1 MTETGI
7 PASGDA
13 AATPALSQG
22 ERVIDTFIAPSKTF
36 TDILRSQ
43 SWWLPFLIVIVLG
56 YGFIFAVEKKVG
68 WEQVVENSLK
78 NTPSQ
83 ADQINNAPA
92 EQQPAIRARIV
103 ASYKIFSYGFPVFVI
118 LYWVVAAAVML
129 GTLNFG
135 FGGTAKYGQLF
146 AVFVYAGLPGI
157 IKSILSIIVLFA
169 GLGAESFNLQNPVGT
184 NLGYYLPPE
193 TPKWLMSLGTSIDIF
208 TIWTVILLVIGC
220 SIVAKV
226 KRGSAAVAVVG
237 WWILIIII
245 SVGVAAFQG

>member
-1 MTETGI
+1 MVLQLWEKRG
-7 PASGDA
+7 PQ
-13 AATPALSQG
+13 PALSQG
-22 ERVIDTFIAPSKTF
+22 ERVIDTFVAPSKTF

-43 SWWLPFLIVIVLG
+43 SWWLPFLIIIVVG
-56 YGFIFAVEKKVG
+56 YGFVFAVEKKVG

-78 NTPSQ
+78 TNTLPGRAASTTPQ
-83 ADQINNAPA
+83 PNNRRRFAHSM
-92 EQQPAIRARIV
+92 V
-103 ASYKIFSYGFPVFVI
+103 MGYKIVSYIFPAFVL

-135 FGGTAKYGQLF
+135 FGGIAKYGQLF

-184 NLGYYLPPE
+184 NLGYYLSPE
-193 TPKWLMSLGTSIDIF
+193 SPKWLISLGTSIDIF

-237 WWILIIII
+237 WWLLITII
-245 SVGVAAFQG
+245 SAGVAAFRG